1 MKKLENICY
10 TDSKLPQQTLDV
22 YLPDCDVFPVFVYFH
37 GGGMESGD
45 KADAVFYDHLCKKG
59 VAAVT
64 GFIPLNRCVSVK
76 TMILTLQPVFP
87 VK

>member
-1 MKKLENICY
+1 MKKLENIYY

-76 TMILTLQPVFP
+76 Q
-87 VK
+87 